1 MIIEKKIKK
10 KIEKGK
16 RGGYDRCGKG
26 FDMVE
31 GNVTGKP
38 PSLMVVS
45 MKMPWATMLL
55 PKFLKRRESR
65 GI

>member
-1 MIIEKKIKK
+1 M
-10 KIEKGK
+10 
-16 RGGYDRCGKG
+16 GYDRRGKG